1 MLQLSRTKT
10 LPALAGVIL
19 ASLLAIPASAATIF
33 DGLLTGDDEVPSV
46 ATQTAATFLLTLDDA
61 MTSYDWTLT
70 MTAFQGIQMAHI
82 HQGAIGVNGVAL
94 DTLFDASPASFTGNE
109 VTFQGMGTSA
119 AVIAGLTDILGGAE
133 SALYVNVHSVAHP
146 GGTIRGQLQAVPEP
160 STAVL
165 LALGLIGL
173 AVFGSPRPQPRR
185 LARDDS
191 TRPSRVRTQARRNG
205 SSRSRRPV
213 AANTAF
219 ATAGAIGGVPG
230 SPTPDGGSALGTIA
244 TSISGTW
251 AMRNIG

>member
-10 LPALAGVIL
+10 LPALAGVVL
-19 ASLLAIPASAATIF
+19 ACLLAIPASAATIF
-33 DGLLTGDDEVPSV
+33 DVLLTGDDEVPSV

-70 MTAFQGIQMAHI
+70 LTAFQGIQMAHI

-109 VTFQGMGTSA
+109 VTFQGMGSSA

-146 GGTIRGQLQAVPEP
+146 GGAIRGQLQAVPEP

-173 AVFGSPRPQPRR
+173 ALFGSPRR
-185 LARDDS
+185 
-191 TRPSRVRTQARRNG
+191 
-205 SSRSRRPV
+205 
-213 AANTAF
+213 
-219 ATAGAIGGVPG
+219 
-230 SPTPDGGSALGTIA
+230 
-244 TSISGTW
+244 
-251 AMRNIG
+251 

>member
-10 LPALAGVIL
+10 LPALAGVVL
-19 ASLLAIPASAATIF
+19 ACLLAIPASAATIF
-33 DGLLTGDDEVPSV
+33 DVLLTGNDEVPSV
-46 ATQTAATFLLTLDDA
+46 TTQAAAMFRLTLNDEE
-61 MTSYDWTLT
+61 TSYEWTLS
-70 MTAFQGIQMAHI
+70 MTAFEDFQEAHI
-82 HQGAIGVNGVAL
+82 HEGAIGVNGGAL
-94 DTLFDASPASFTGNE
+94 DTLFDASPASFTGDE
-109 VTFQGMGTSA
+109 VTFHGTGSSNG
-119 AVIAGLTDILGGAE
+119 VIAGLRDILAGAE
-133 SALYVNVHSVAHP
+133 SALYVNVHSVDNPDGA
-146 GGTIRGQLQAVPEP
+146 IRGQLQAVPEP

-185 LARDDS
+185 LARDGS
-191 TRPSRVRTQARRNG
+191 TRPSRERIQARRNG